1 MRPESR
7 NLESLDNALAA
18 VYRDKTPLERLRIAF
33 GLWSSTSIMLAG
45 LLRSLHPDWED
56 AKIREEVARRL
67 SHGAV

>member
-7 NLESLDNALAA
+7 NLESLDDALAA

-56 AKIREEVARRL
+56 TKIREEIARRL
-67 SHGAV
+67 SHGAA

>member
-1 MRPESR
+1 M
-7 NLESLDNALAA
+7 ESLEDAMAA

-67 SHGAV
+67 SRGTA